1 MPKYLII
8 DDHPIVRK
16 GLRQTLEE
24 MPGVSMI
31 TEAGNSQE
39 GLREFLDND
48 FDAVLLDI
56 NLPGKSGL
64 EILADMKAMKP
75 KVPVLIISMYP
86 EEQYAIRALKSGA
99 SGYLTKEKAS
109 DELPQAILKLTSGG
123 KYITPSIAE
132 KIFNGFDSES
142 SKHELLSNREFE
154 VMMHISKG
162 KPIKEI
168 ANMLS
173 VSEKT
178 VSTYR
183 SRILEKMNMQSNA
196 DIVKYM
202 IREDLID

>member
-1 MPKYLII
+1 MTRFLII
-8 DDHPIVRK
+8 DDHPIVRR

-24 MPGVSMI
+24 LPGIIEI
-31 TEAGNSQE
+31 TEAGDAHD
-39 GLREFLDND
+39 GLRAFRDHD
-48 FDAVLLDI
+48 FDVVLLDI

-64 EILADMKAMKP
+64 EMLADMKSMKP
-75 KVPVLIISMYP
+75 DIPVLIISMYP

-99 SGYLTKEKAS
+99 SGYLTKAIAA
-109 DELPQAILKLTSGG
+109 DELPVAIQKLSSGN

-132 KIFNGFDSES
+132 KIVNDINSPGPR
-142 SKHELLSNREFE
+142 HELLSNREYE
-154 VMMHISKG
+154 VMICIAKG

-168 ANMLS
+168 ASMLS

-183 SRILEKMNMQSNA
+183 SRILEKMGIQSNA

-202 IREDLID
+202 IRENLID

>member
-1 MPKYLII
+1 MTRFLII

-24 MPGVSMI
+24 LPGVIKI
-31 TEAGNSQE
+31 TEAGDSHE
-39 GLREFLDND
+39 GLRVFRDCD
-48 FDAVLLDI
+48 FDVVLLDI
-56 NLPGKSGL
+56 NLPGKSGF
-64 EILADMKAMKP
+64 EILADMKSMKP
-75 KVPVLIISMYP
+75 DIPILIISMYP

-99 SGYLTKEKAS
+99 SGYLTKAMAA
-109 DELPQAILKLTSGG
+109 DELPVAIRKLTSGG

-132 KIFNGFDSES
+132 KIVNGFDSPGP
-142 SKHELLSNREFE
+142 KHDLLSNREFE
-154 VMMHISKG
+154 VMICIAKG

-168 ANMLS
+168 ASMLS

-183 SRILEKMNMQSNA
+183 SRILEKMDMQSNA

-202 IREDLID
+202 IRENLID